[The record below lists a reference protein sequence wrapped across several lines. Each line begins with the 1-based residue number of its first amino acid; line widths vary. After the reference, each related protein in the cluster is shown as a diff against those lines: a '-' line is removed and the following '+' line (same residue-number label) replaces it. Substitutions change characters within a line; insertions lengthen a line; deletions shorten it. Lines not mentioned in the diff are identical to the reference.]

1 MSTQKPLATVAMI
14 TYGHEAYIKQSI
26 EGVLM
31 QECDFE
37 VELIISNDCSPDK
50 TDKVINDIIANHPRA
65 HWIKYVKHKQNKGV
79 AKNFAWVLQEG
90 SGKYIALCEG
100 DDYWTDPLKLQKQVG
115 FLEKHCDFSMACNS
129 SSEIDENGKEYKIA
143 NRKEEIIHLAMVL
156 KEGWFIRTASIV
168 FRKEAIKEGFP
179 DFFFKAYSTDYI
191 LQVML
196 LKTGLCK
203 YFPEVMSAY
212 RHHQGGISQAN
223 NKLQVLRWITKIQL
237 LEVLNDFTERK
248 FNKEVNHH
256 QRRIARTI
264 SFYLYRYPKLVNAIG
279 LKNYFKHGNLALFFQ
294 ELSKRLIMRFKNKMT
309 KICFYATY
317 SI

>member
-1 MSTQKPLATVAMI
+1 MSIQKPLVSVAMI

-31 QECDFE
+31 QDCDFE
-37 VELIISNDCSPDK
+37 VELIISNDCSPDR
-50 TDKVINDIIANHPRA
+50 TDKVINDIIENHPRA
-65 HWIKYVKHKQNKGV
+65 HWIKYFKHEQNKGV

-90 SGKYIALCEG
+90 SGEYIAICEG

-115 FLEKHCDFSMACNS
+115 FLEKNCEFSMACNS
-129 SSEIDENGKEYKIA
+129 SSEIDEKGHEYNIA
-143 NRKEEIIHLAMVL
+143 KRKEDIIHLATVL

-223 NKLQVLRWITKIQL
+223 KKLQFERWVTKIQL
-237 LEVLNDFTERK
+237 LYILNDFTERK
-248 FNKEVNHH
+248 FNKEVIHH
-256 QRRIARTI
+256 QRGIARTI
-264 SFYLYRYPKLVNAIG
+264 SFYLYRYPTLINGIG
-279 LKNYFKHGNLALFFQ
+279 LKNYIKHGNLGLFFL
-294 ELSKRLIMRFKNKMT
+294 ELSRRLVNRFYRLKLPN
-309 KICFYATY
+309 I
-317 SI
+317 